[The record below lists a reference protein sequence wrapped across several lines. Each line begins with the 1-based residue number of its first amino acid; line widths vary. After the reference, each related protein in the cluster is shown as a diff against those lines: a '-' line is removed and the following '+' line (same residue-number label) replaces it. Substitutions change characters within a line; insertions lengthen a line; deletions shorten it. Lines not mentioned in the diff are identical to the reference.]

1 MKNYFIEIKET
12 LKRVV
17 SIEAENLE
25 EAFEKVEDAYN
36 NEEIV
41 LSACDFDG
49 VAFQNYE
56 IKEIQ
61 Q

>member
-25 EAFEKVEDAYN
+25 EAFEKVEDEYN

-49 VAFQNYE
+49 VSFQNYK
-56 IKEIQ
+56 ITEIQ

>member
-49 VAFQNYE
+49 VAFQNYK
-56 IKEIQ
+56 ITEIQ